1 MLSHMQGRQHLS
13 ELMLLYCVKATRAE
27 AGRTRKVALAS
38 RNVERLH
45 LYAPCARTQ
54 LTAKP
59 RENFNVLGESS
70 THDITYSGITIRSRQ
85 AMPRITEEDKKI
97 IFDGSQ
103 NHAHGVPDPLL
114 RAFPNP
120 VLFWQESKPV
130 ELFEQ
135 LLLDFDIRGV
145 FDVSPGSGCLAE
157 AALRLGICYVGVT
170 TKATH
175 AKWLGNVMDRVAM
188 SHVVTPGRP
197 CYSKDLAADV
207 QTHFGAMLAGLKE
220 SEDMEDV
227 DLAELMTDS
236 V

>member
-1 MLSHMQGRQHLS
+1 M
-13 ELMLLYCVKATRAE
+13 ELY
-27 AGRTRKVALAS
+27 
-38 RNVERLH
+38 
-45 LYAPCARTQ
+45 
-54 LTAKP
+54 
-59 RENFNVLGESS
+59 
-70 THDITYSGITIRSRQ
+70 
-85 AMPRITEEDKKI
+85 
-97 IFDGSQ
+97 
-103 NHAHGVPDPLL
+103 
-114 RAFPNP
+114 
-120 VLFWQESKPV
+120 
-130 ELFEQ
+130 EQ

-145 FDVSPGSGCLAE
+145 FDVYPGSGCLAE

-197 CYSKDLAADV
+197 CYFKDLAADV

-227 DLAELMTDS
+227 VLAELMTDS